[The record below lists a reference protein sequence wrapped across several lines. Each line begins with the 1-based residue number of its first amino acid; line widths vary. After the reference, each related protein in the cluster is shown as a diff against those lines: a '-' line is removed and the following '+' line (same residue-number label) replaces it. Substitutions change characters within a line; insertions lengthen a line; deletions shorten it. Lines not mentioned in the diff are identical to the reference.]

1 VTHHDVI
8 GRRAASLAWA
18 LALVGLTSH
27 CGDDDPVPVI
37 EPQVGEAQVHA
48 DGRISLTGCPAD
60 QPIDTRESYA
70 IEVPT
75 GSCSMSDAVCNVRT
89 QQWCPGGT
97 SGPLLKWGCSCVEG
111 AWSCA
116 VAERGGDLCRPSIT
130 PEQETKPCAYDPARY
145 QAVACDGGAPAC
157 EVSTIQQCPNG
168 SQGRMSHWW
177 CDCETYPTLAPGDY
191 VWACKRLSNDGRTCG
206 VNSCPAIASYSVN
219 RSRAARGERID
230 LRASARDDDG
240 DDLSYRWTAT
250 LGRLVNPTVRNTSY
264 TCSAAGQ
271 VTLKVKASDGTCE
284 GSAEIDIECT
294 P

>member
-1 VTHHDVI
+1 
-8 GRRAASLAWA
+8 
-18 LALVGLTSH
+18 
-27 CGDDDPVPVI
+27 
-37 EPQVGEAQVHA
+37 
-48 DGRISLTGCPAD
+48 
-60 QPIDTRESYA
+60 
-70 IEVPT
+70 
-75 GSCSMSDAVCNVRT
+75 
-89 QQWCPGGT
+89 
-97 SGPLLKWGCSCVEG
+97 
-111 AWSCA
+111 
-116 VAERGGDLCRPSIT
+116 
-130 PEQETKPCAYDPARY
+130 
-145 QAVACDGGAPAC
+145 
-157 EVSTIQQCPNG
+157 
-168 SQGRMSHWW
+168 MSHWW

-206 VNSCPAIASYSVN
+206 VNTCPAIASYSVN

-284 GSAEIDIECT
+284 GSAEIDIACT